1 MKESYNVTLE
11 FSDVLSLT
19 ELNNIVNRIAESL
32 VHTVNTSGLTG
43 DDAEAFT
50 TAITVTRGTK
60 TIIVNLFTD
69 EKSEIKHSEVLT
81 PELLTYDE
89 QRLVEDYRSGYR
101 GVFWHID
108 DFESEAQEIEEYKGK
123 LIYDRS
129 KFEYA
134 LNEMIRHN
142 DCEWGIT
149 WESVRSNLDIYCL
162 LPEEDE

>member
-60 TIIVNLFTD
+60 TVKINLINNEKTEVN
-69 EKSEIKHSEVLT
+69 HSEVLV
-81 PELLTYDE
+81 PEKLTYDE
-89 QRLVEDYRSGYR
+89 QRLVEDYRNGYR
-101 GVFWHID
+101 GIFWHID
-108 DFESEAQEIEEYKGK
+108 DFEQEANQIEDDGE
-123 LIYDRS
+123 LIYDRT

-134 LNEMIRHN
+134 LDNMIHKH
-142 DCEWGIT
+142 DCNIGIT
-149 WESVRSNLDIYCL
+149 WDTVKIYLDMYCL